1 MKRNTVLNSPSECLH
16 GSGASLLQTNSKL
29 FPTVCIPRLQI
40 ATKATKAMD
49 MMVTLQPQPI
59 AAQSLKPTTAEMREQ
74 KSENHDKNGNKSYQY
89 I

>member
-1 MKRNTVLNSPSECLH
+1 
-16 GSGASLLQTNSKL
+16 
-29 FPTVCIPRLQI
+29 
-40 ATKATKAMD
+40 